1 MEHLQS
7 EEAFSSDPYF
17 RNVASKCWEKI
28 SYLYL
33 YRLSWLNT
41 CYTNFQFCH
50 VLFNCVLTISQR
62 TLLID
67 FGDLFGNPEN
77 PILAYSRSPLNLG
90 EELNCQQ
97 QSPLFSIWS
106 SFRLLRILLGKLE
119 YLKRIINFS
128 IWDQQK
134 SFRLRTEIDK
144 STAVAK

>member
-1 MEHLQS
+1 M
-7 EEAFSSDPYF
+7 
-17 RNVASKCWEKI
+17 SK
-28 SYLYL
+28 Y
-33 YRLSWLNT
+33 
-41 CYTNFQFCH
+41 YTNFQFCQ

-77 PILAYSRSPLNLG
+77 PIFAYSRSPLNLG

-119 YLKRIINFS
+119 YLKRINNFS
-128 IWDQQK
+128 IWGQWNFVFYDRTIERCSCNKILAFYFFSWNRSFFQLE